1 MSPGSILSPTCILIP
16 SLCQWQ
22 RIVTCVRETPSV
34 CLRHGSHSVT
44 RPLQS
49 TVYVHIDCVQYFY
62 RPNLT
67 TNVWKSNTLNF
78 ALRNV
83 NSGWS
88 LSWRCFHTGT
98 RRNFLEY
105 TDAVISI
112 WIRQNSP
119 KDRKDI
125 YTPKA
130 NLVQTES
137 IWTWGSLST
146 LYYKVWKVQ
155 HSRLAPKINISQ
167 SILHRIMV

>member
-49 TVYVHIDCVQYFY
+49 MFI
-62 RPNLT
+62 LT
-67 TNVWKSNTLNF
+67 TVSSTTTAPTSPQTSENQTLWTS
-78 ALRNV
+78 LCETLILGV
-83 NSGWS
+83 S

-112 WIRQNSP
+112 WIRQNSL

-125 YTPKA
+125 HTPKA
-130 NLVQTES
+130 NLVQNES

-146 LYYKVWKVQ
+146 LYYKVWKLQ
-155 HSRLAPKINISQ
+155 HNRLAPKINISQ
-167 SILHRIMV
+167 STLHRSMV

>member
-16 SLCQWQ
+16 GLCQWQ

-34 CLRHGSHSVT
+34 CLRHGSHSGT

-49 TVYVHIDCVQYFY
+49 MFI
-62 RPNLT
+62 LT
-67 TNVWKSNTLNF
+67 TVSGTSTAPISQQTADNQTLWTS
-78 ALRNV
+78 LCETLILGV
-83 NSGWS
+83 S
-88 LSWRCFHTGT
+88 LSWCSFHTGT

-105 TDAVISI
+105 TDAVIST

-146 LYYKVWKVQ
+146 LYYKVWK
-155 HSRLAPKINISQ
+155 L
-167 SILHRIMV
+167 